1 MPDSSGFNGPN
12 PTDPFSQFWFDMMS
26 KMGAGAFTPPRT
38 TSPTDDM
45 MKQMRQAFFD
55 SWAKYCEEFMRS
67 EQFLSMMKKSMDGA
81 LAFRTQLNEFMTK
94 ALHEKQ
100 MPARSDTD
108 SILLVLRSLEERVLD
123 RIERLSDRVANL
135 ETARTPSA
143 SEPPAAANDSKRR
156 PKEPAR

>member
-12 PTDPFSQFWFDMMS
+12 PADQFSQFWFDMMS

-38 TSPTDDM
+38 SSPTDDM

-123 RIERLSDRVANL
+123 RIEKLSDRVGNL
-135 ETARTPSA
+135 ETRTS
-143 SEPPAAANDSKRR
+143 PANETPNAVNDSKRR